1 MSVVV
6 IRDRAK
12 PLVLWRRLEPI
23 PVEWN
28 ISNRGSLGR
37 VARRSDGG
45 WVVAGYEA
53 SRWFSIGGLPTR
65 VQPSCSSR
73 HSLPLAADA
82 AALPAVSR
90 LACLFDAASDAY
102 TISRGSL
109 CQLLAIACIAACH
122 VTSYPC
128 VGVRP
133 PGPRKLSS
141 TSTVS
146 PQTIWWFQRCP
157 LTIPSV
163 PMTLSSSSPWAPA
176 RVAWTR
182 LS

>member
-73 HSLPLAADA
+73 HSFLWPQTLPRCRPSHASLAYSTRPVMHAPSV
-82 AALPAVSR
+82 AALYANS
-90 LACLFDAASDAY
+90 
-102 TISRGSL
+102 
-109 CQLLAIACIAACH
+109 
-122 VTSYPC
+122 
-128 VGVRP
+128 
-133 PGPRKLSS
+133 
-141 TSTVS
+141 
-146 PQTIWWFQRCP
+146 
-157 LTIPSV
+157 
-163 PMTLSSSSPWAPA
+163 
-176 RVAWTR
+176 
-182 LS
+182 